1 MENISEVER
10 YATFTNHVNIILP
23 TYPNSSISCFKCEI
37 VTYGN
42 NKSGLLRMVKV
53 SFLSIYFPWQQ
64 HHSDYSYGIR
74 YYKYLTM
81 LDKFHIALQCL
92 FVQMANLSQSTFLF
106 RGNKRD
112 GQTINK
118 NKLCQVQD

>member
-1 MENISEVER
+1 M
-10 YATFTNHVNIILP
+10 L
-23 TYPNSSISCFKCEI
+23 
-37 VTYGN
+37 
-42 NKSGLLRMVKV
+42 
-53 SFLSIYFPWQQ
+53 FLAPKLIMLF
-64 HHSDYSYGIR
+64 D
-74 YYKYLTM
+74 YKYLTM